1 MRPLVILAGG
11 RSSRMKK
18 SLDQANL
25 SEISKKQALE
35 RHKSLIE
42 LGSSKTPLLSLLC
55 TEAIAA
61 GVQQIIVVT
70 NADHQDFLIWRA
82 SFIETYP
89 AVTIDFAI
97 QAEPLG
103 TADAVH
109 QAVEQF
115 PVLQKSSFII
125 ANGDNLY
132 SRNAFKKAMTHH
144 ETPHAIISYEAKYLR
159 FDDSRIAAFA
169 LIQVDDANFVEGII
183 EKPPVDTHKN
193 FYDKEGYLRVSMNL
207 NLVDGGSFYKAL
219 QACPVHPTRGEK
231 ELPEAIRIAIKEQPK
246 SVYCHLVF
254 EQLPDLT
261 SAQDLQQFS

>member
-1 MRPLVILAGG
+1 
-11 RSSRMKK
+11 MKK
-18 SLDQANL
+18 SLDKANL
-25 SEISKKQALE
+25 PEVSKKQALE

-42 LGSSKTPLLSLLC
+42 LGSTKTPLLSLLC
-55 TEAIAA
+55 NEAIAA
-61 GVQQIIVVT
+61 GVKQIIVVT
-70 NADHQDFLIWRA
+70 GSDHQDFRLWRESYTKA
-82 SFIETYP
+82 YP

-97 QAEPLG
+97 QPEPLG

-115 PVLQKSSFII
+115 PILQKSAFII

-132 SRNAFKKAMTHH
+132 SKNAFKKALAHH
-144 ETPHAIISYEAKYLR
+144 ETPHAIISYEAKHLG
-159 FDDSRIAAFA
+159 FDESRIAAFA
-169 LIQVDDANFVEGII
+169 LIKVDRNNFVEGII
-183 EKPPVDTHKN
+183 EKPPIHTHRD

-207 NLVDGGSFYKAL
+207 NLVEGGSFYKAL
-219 QACPVHPTRGEK
+219 RACPVHPTRGEK
-231 ELPEAIRIAIKEQPK
+231 ELPEAIRIAIKEEPK

>member
-1 MRPLVILAGG
+1 
-11 RSSRMKK
+11 MKK

-25 SEISKKQALE
+25 SEASKKQALE

-55 TEAIAA
+55 SEAIAA
-61 GVQQIIVVT
+61 GIQQIIVVT
-70 NADHQDFLIWRA
+70 SADHEAFLLWRA
-82 SFIETYP
+82 SFEKTYP

-97 QAEPLG
+97 QPEPLG

-109 QAVEQF
+109 QALEQF
-115 PVLQKSSFII
+115 PMLQKSSFII

-132 SRNAFKKAMTHH
+132 SQNAFEKAMTHQ
-144 ETPHAIISYEAKYLR
+144 ETPHAIISYEAKHLG
-159 FDDSRIAAFA
+159 FDESRIAAFA
-169 LIQVDDANFVEGII
+169 LIQVDDTNFVEGII
-183 EKPPVDTHKN
+183 EKPPVDTHKD

-207 NLVDGGSFYKAL
+207 NLVEGGSFYKAL

-231 ELPEAIRIAIKEQPK
+231 ELPEAIRITIKEQPK

>member
-1 MRPLVILAGG
+1 
-11 RSSRMKK
+11 MKK
-18 SLDQANL
+18 SLDKANL
-25 SEISKKQALE
+25 SEASKKQALE

-42 LGSSKTPLLSLLC
+42 LGNSKTPLLSLLC

-70 NADHQDFLIWRA
+70 SADHQDFLLWRA
-82 SFIETYP
+82 SFEKTYP

-97 QAEPLG
+97 QPEPLG
-103 TADAVH
+103 TADAIY

-115 PVLQKSSFII
+115 PMLQKSSFII

-132 SRNAFKKAMTHH
+132 SQNAFGKALSHH
-144 ETPHAIISYEAKYLR
+144 DTPHAIISYEARHLGI
-159 FDDSRIAAFA
+159 DESRIAAFA
-169 LIQVDDANFVEGII
+169 LVKVDRNNFVEGII
-183 EKPPVDTHKN
+183 EKPPIHTHRD

-207 NLVDGGSFYKAL
+207 NLVEGGSFYKAL
-219 QACPVHPTRGEK
+219 RACPVHPTRGEK

>member
-1 MRPLVILAGG
+1 
-11 RSSRMKK
+11 MKK
-18 SLDQANL
+18 SLDKANL
-25 SEISKKQALE
+25 SEASKKQALE

-61 GVQQIIVVT
+61 GVERIIVVT
-70 NADHQDFLIWRA
+70 SADHQDFLLWRE
-82 SFIETYP
+82 SFAKAYP

-97 QAEPLG
+97 QPEPLG
-103 TADAVH
+103 TADAVY

-115 PVLQKSSFII
+115 PMLQKSSFII

-132 SRNAFKKAMTHH
+132 SQNTFKKAMTHQ
-144 ETPHAIISYEAKYLR
+144 ETPHAIISYEAKHLG
-159 FDDSRIAAFA
+159 FDESRIAAFA
-169 LIQVDDANFVEGII
+169 LVKVDRNNFVEGII
-183 EKPPVDTHKN
+183 EKPPIHTHKN
-193 FYDKEGYLRVSMNL
+193 FYDKDGYLRVSMNL
-207 NLVDGGSFYKAL
+207 NLVEGGSFYKAL

>member
-1 MRPLVILAGG
+1 LRPLVILAGG

-18 SLDQANL
+18 SLDDVNL
-25 SEISKKQALE
+25 SEVSRKQALE

-55 TEAIAA
+55 AEAIAA
-61 GVQQIIVVT
+61 GIEKIIVVT
-70 NADHQDFLIWRA
+70 NSDNQDFILWRK
-82 SFIETYP
+82 SFGETHPEVRIE
-89 AVTIDFAI
+89 FAI
-97 QAEPLG
+97 QPEPLG
-103 TADAVH
+103 TADAVY
-109 QAVEQF
+109 QAMKQF
-115 PVLQKSSFII
+115 TILQRSSFII

-132 SRNAFKKAMTHH
+132 SQNAFGKALSHH
-144 ETPHAIISYEAKYLR
+144 DTPHAIISYEARYLG
-159 FDDSRIAAFA
+159 FDESRIAAFA
-169 LIQVDDANFVEGII
+169 LIQVDNNNFVEGII
-183 EKPPVDTHKN
+183 EKPPVHTHKN
-193 FYDKEGYLRVSMNL
+193 FYDKDGYLRVSMNL
-207 NLVDGGSFYKAL
+207 NLVEGGSFCKAL

>member
-1 MRPLVILAGG
+1 
-11 RSSRMKK
+11 MKK

-25 SEISKKQALE
+25 SEASKKQALE
-35 RHKSLIE
+35 GHKSLIE

-70 NADHQDFLIWRA
+70 SADHKDFLLWRA
-82 SFIETYP
+82 SFEKTYP

-97 QAEPLG
+97 QPEPLG
-103 TADAVH
+103 TADAIY

-115 PVLQKSSFII
+115 PMLQKSSFII

-132 SRNAFKKAMTHH
+132 SQNAFGKALAHH
-144 ETPHAIISYEAKYLR
+144 ETPHAIISYEAKHLG
-159 FDDSRIAAFA
+159 FDESRIAAFA
-169 LIQVDDANFVEGII
+169 LVKVDRNNFVEGII
-183 EKPPVDTHKN
+183 EKPPIHTHRD

-207 NLVDGGSFYKAL
+207 NLVEGGSFYKAL
-219 QACPVHPTRGEK
+219 RACPVHPTRGEK
-231 ELPEAIRIAIKEQPK
+231 ELPEAIRIAIKEEPK

>member
-1 MRPLVILAGG
+1 
-11 RSSRMKK
+11 MKK
-18 SLDQANL
+18 SLDKANL
-25 SEISKKQALE
+25 SEASKKQALE

-61 GVQQIIVVT
+61 GVERIIVVT
-70 NADHQDFLIWRA
+70 SADHQDFLLWRE
-82 SFIETYP
+82 SFAKAYP

-97 QAEPLG
+97 QPEPLG
-103 TADAVH
+103 TADAVY

-115 PVLQKSSFII
+115 PMLQKSSFII

-132 SRNAFKKAMTHH
+132 SQNAFGKALSHH
-144 ETPHAIISYEAKYLR
+144 DTPHAIISYEARHLG
-159 FDDSRIAAFA
+159 FDESRIAAFA
-169 LIQVDDANFVEGII
+169 LIQVDNNNFVEGII
-183 EKPPVDTHKN
+183 EKPPVHTHKN
-193 FYDKEGYLRVSMNL
+193 FYDKDGYLRVSMNL
-207 NLVDGGSFYKAL
+207 NLVEGGSFYKAL

>member
-1 MRPLVILAGG
+1 LRPLVILAGG

-25 SEISKKQALE
+25 SEASKKQALE

-70 NADHQDFLIWRA
+70 SADHEDFLLWRA
-82 SFIETYP
+82 SFEKTYP

-97 QAEPLG
+97 QPEPLG
-103 TADAVH
+103 TADAVR
-109 QAVEQF
+109 QALEQF
-115 PVLQKSSFII
+115 PILQKCSFII

-132 SRNAFKKAMTHH
+132 SRNSFKKALTHH
-144 ETPHAIISYEAKYLR
+144 ETPHAIISYEAKHLE

-169 LIQVDDANFVEGII
+169 LIQVDEDNFVEGII
-183 EKPPVDTHKN
+183 EKPPIHTHKD
-193 FYDKEGYLRVSMNL
+193 FYDKEGHLRVSMNL
-207 NLVDGGSFYKAL
+207 NLVKGSSFYKAL

-231 ELPEAIRIAIKEQPK
+231 ELPEAIRITIKEQPK
-246 SVYCHLVF
+246 SVYCHLMF
-254 EQLPDLT
+254 EKLPDLT

>member
-1 MRPLVILAGG
+1 
-11 RSSRMKK
+11 
-18 SLDQANL
+18 
-25 SEISKKQALE
+25 
-35 RHKSLIE
+35 
-42 LGSSKTPLLSLLC
+42 LL
-55 TEAIAA
+55 
-61 GVQQIIVVT
+61 
-70 NADHQDFLIWRA
+70 FK
-82 SFIETYP
+82 P
-89 AVTIDFAI
+89 
-97 QAEPLG
+97 EPLG

-109 QAVEQF
+109 QALEQF
-115 PVLQKSSFII
+115 PVLQNSSFII

-144 ETPHAIISYEAKYLR
+144 ETPHAIISYEAKHLG
-159 FDDSRIAAFA
+159 FDESRIAAFA
-169 LIQVDDANFVEGII
+169 LIQVDEANFVEGII

>member
-1 MRPLVILAGG
+1 
-11 RSSRMKK
+11 MKK

-70 NADHQDFLIWRA
+70 SSDHQDFLLWRA
-82 SFIETYP
+82 SFKETYP
-89 AVTIDFAI
+89 AVTIDFAV
-97 QAEPLG
+97 QPEPLG

-109 QAVEQF
+109 QALEQF
-115 PVLQKSSFII
+115 PMLQNSSFII

-132 SRNAFKKAMTHH
+132 SQNAFKKAMTHH
-144 ETPHAIISYEAKYLR
+144 ETPHAIISYEAKHLG
-159 FDDSRIAAFA
+159 FDGSRIAAFA
-169 LIQVDDANFVEGII
+169 LIQVDEANFVEGII